1 MSDLL
6 KIIAQAGPMAVDA
19 ITQGIKSKQ
28 AANRV
33 KDADNMIKH
42 IMDNREEVTNPFGEV
57 TNPYINMGVA
67 TQAAEMQMQQ
77 TDQALANTLDTLRAT
92 GTSAGGATALARA
105 AAQSKQGVAASIE
118 AQEAKN
124 QQLIAAGE
132 QRREQLIGTGEN
144 IRAQRQE
151 ARGDEQIAYQERLSN
166 RNYAEQVNRQAN
178 MMSSLTGAINTVQ
191 GSLGPMFSEIDNL
204 NFRNKTTDSG
214 STTNVNN
221 DFGLDMTLGQTN
233 LITPTMDNLMGQ
245 NTNPMYSG
253 GLNTNLNLFQ
263 GGSFIPRT
271 GIYKPG
277 GNT

>member
-19 ITQGIKSKQ
+19 ITQGVKSKQ

-57 TNPYINMGVA
+57 TNPYINIGVA
-67 TQAAEMQMQQ
+67 TQAAEMQQQQ

-124 QQLIAAGE
+124 QELIAAGE

-166 RNYAEQVNRQAN
+166 RNYN
-178 MMSSLTGAINTVQ
+178 MMSSLTGAVNTIQ

-204 NFRNKTTDSG
+204 SFRNKTTDSG
-214 STTNVNN
+214 NT
-221 DFGLDMTLGQTN
+221 LDMTLGQ
-233 LITPTMDNLMGQ
+233 
-245 NTNPMYSG
+245 NTSPMFG
-253 GLNTNLNLFQ
+253 GNLNTDLGPNLGYFVP
-263 GGSFIPRT
+263 GT

-277 GNT
+277 YNFGGNN